1 MSERRVLIIHSEKE
15 DFSKKEIRWREYCF
29 RFSPFG
35 FEDFVNYT
43 GVSDE
48 EFQVYY
54 SLVDRVNDL
63 IDAGADIVW
72 SESPEAL
79 IVQQRRRAQ
88 GRPRVPFVIH
98 EQDRMKRLKRVARW
112 LRNRDGADPLPGF
125 VSCESN
131 FWIHMTKTQR
141 DFYIG
146 NGIPGDRLYYFACST
161 AELQFVS
168 PEVYKAVRG
177 AGVDEKEECRIAR
190 EVRGKPLAA
199 GSNLR
204 DYETLAAA
212 AGKAGCEIHVICDLK
227 RYPPRGPSNLV
238 WHDFVPI
245 AEYIQALKAA
255 SMILVPLKETD
266 ISGGENTTT
275 FAWAF
280 GKPVIVTRV
289 EATEDFVSDG
299 EDAVMVAPG
308 DADALADAIK
318 RLAADPAEAAMLGEN
333 GRRKDAELSA
343 VCERNIAEAFDRAF
357 SLTIG
362 K

>member
-1 MSERRVLIIHSEKE
+1 MSERRILIIHSEKE
-15 DFSKKEIRWREYCF
+15 DFSRKEIRWREYRF
-29 RFSPFG
+29 HFSPFG

-54 SLVDRVNDL
+54 TLVDRVNDM
-63 IDAGADIVW
+63 IDGEADIVW

-79 IVQQRRRAQ
+79 IVQQRRKSQ
-88 GRPRVPFVIH
+88 GRPPVPFVIH
-98 EQDRMKRLKRVARW
+98 EQDRMNRLKRVARW
-112 LRNRDGADPLPGF
+112 LRNRDGVDPLPGF
-125 VSCESN
+125 LSCEYN

-141 DFYIG
+141 AFYIE

-168 PEVYKAVRG
+168 PDVFKAVRG
-177 AGVDEKEECRIAR
+177 AGADKEEERVIAR

-212 AGKAGCEIHVICDLK
+212 AEKVGSEIHVICDMK
-227 RYPPRGPSNLV
+227 RYPPRGPSNLI

-255 SMILVPLKETD
+255 SMILVPLKKTD

-289 EATEDFVSDG
+289 EATEDFVTDG

-308 DADALADAIK
+308 DADALADAI
-318 RLAADPAEAAMLGEN
+318 RLLAADPAEDARLGGN
-333 GRRKDAELSA
+333 GRRKEAELSA
-343 VCERNIAEAFDRAF
+343 VCEKNIAEAFDRAF